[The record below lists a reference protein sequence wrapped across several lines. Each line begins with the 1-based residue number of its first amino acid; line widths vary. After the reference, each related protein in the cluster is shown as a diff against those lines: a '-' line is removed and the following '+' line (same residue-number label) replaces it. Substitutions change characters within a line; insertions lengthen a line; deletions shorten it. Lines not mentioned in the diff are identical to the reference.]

1 MRKRKRK
8 AHRKKVMWGIEKRKE
23 KNEPVHFH
31 RMYDNQIMP
40 LKISSRRL
48 RKPKTKAER
57 GWWHGR
63 RGEEEKGKGS
73 VEGKKRCEGLRKE
86 RKRMN
91 QCISIV

>member
-1 MRKRKRK
+1 MVIGQMEMREEWRFVSEDDGVQY
-8 AHRKKVMWGIEKRKE
+8 VMRGIEKRKE
-23 KNEPVHFH
+23 KSEPVHFH

-63 RGEEEKGKGS
+63 RGEEEKGKGP
-73 VEGKKRCEGLRKE
+73 VEGKK
-86 RKRMN
+86 
-91 QCISIV
+91 